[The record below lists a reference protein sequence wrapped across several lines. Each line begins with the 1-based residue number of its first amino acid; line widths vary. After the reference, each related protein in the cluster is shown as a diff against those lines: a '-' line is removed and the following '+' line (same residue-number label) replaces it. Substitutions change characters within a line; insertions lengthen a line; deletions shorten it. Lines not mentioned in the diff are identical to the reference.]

1 MANNHSVCRLCL
13 NEIEEQNI
21 SLFSDYQNIEYYYII
36 ATALA
41 NITVIF
47 FCCLLCLS
55 FAFNLNFIQISDY
68 KR

>member
-47 FCCLLCLS
+47 FVVY
-55 FAFNLNFIQISDY
+55 FA
-68 KR
+68 